1 MISFLPLLLGKF
13 PKIPWRLIGAIGI
26 AVALLIVAWR
36 IHHHG
41 YKAGVAEIT
50 VKWQADTAARDKAD
64 ADAREAD
71 RKRQVAAQDHNDQVE
86 KQHADDLAAIS
97 ADRDGLVRLLRQ
109 ADDQVR
115 TLTAGK
121 ATDQLGIAVARQI
134 ASRAEE
140 TYRLLGNYDAAC
152 RADASQL
159 DSLIAEIKPQL

>member
-1 MISFLPLLLGKF
+1 V
-13 PKIPWRLIGAIGI
+13 PWQAWAGL
-26 AVALLIVAWR
+26 AVVAVFMW
-36 IHHHG
+36 HG
-41 YKAGVAEIT
+41 HSRYQAGLKQGRAEIT
-50 VKWQADTAARDKAD
+50 AQWQADTAKRDKAD
-64 ADAREAD
+64 ADAVEAD
-71 RKRQVAAQDHNDQVE
+71 RKRKQDAQDHNDQVE

-97 ADRDGLVRLLRQ
+97 ADRDGLVRLLRR

-115 TLTAGK
+115 ALTAGK

-159 DSLIAEIKPQL
+159 DALIAEIKPQL

>member
-1 MISFLPLLLGKF
+1 MTLLKLAWAFLRRV
-13 PKIPWRLIGAIGI
+13 PWQAWAGL
-26 AVALLIVAWR
+26 AVVAVFMW
-36 IHHHG
+36 HG
-41 YKAGVAEIT
+41 HSRYQAGLKQGRAEIT
-50 VKWQADTAARDKAD
+50 AQWQADTAKRDKAD
-64 ADAREAD
+64 ADAVEAD
-71 RKRQVAAQDHNDQVE
+71 RKRKQDAQDHNDQVE

-115 TLTAGK
+115 ALTAGK

-159 DSLIAEIKPQL
+159 DALIAEIKPQL